1 MHYKHYTS
9 KSHYPYW
16 VVKASEDLTKFHVW
30 SKIKTFNCTLYSEE
44 RVLKLIEE
52 KYPGAVRVDWVNRSR
67 RPTKVAN
74 LQESANADAQIQ
86 RG

>member
-44 RVLKLIEE
+44 RVLNLIEE
-52 KYPGAVRVDWVNRSR
+52 KYPGAVRVDWVNR
-67 RPTKVAN
+67 RPTKVVN
-74 LQESANADAQIQ
+74 LLESANADAQI
-86 RG
+86 